1 MGDSEDAIERGDEYR
16 HDDGSREIVFETA
29 EGRVL
34 TVREYP
40 SIDAFRAATGQAD
53 YMGVDADVADLP
65 DVKEFEQGG

>member
-1 MGDSEDAIERGDEYR
+1 MGDSDDTIRRGDEYR

-40 SIDAFRAATGQAD
+40 SVDAFRAETGAAD
-53 YMGVDADVADLP
+53 YVGVDRSVADLP
-65 DVKEFEQGG
+65 DVEEFERE